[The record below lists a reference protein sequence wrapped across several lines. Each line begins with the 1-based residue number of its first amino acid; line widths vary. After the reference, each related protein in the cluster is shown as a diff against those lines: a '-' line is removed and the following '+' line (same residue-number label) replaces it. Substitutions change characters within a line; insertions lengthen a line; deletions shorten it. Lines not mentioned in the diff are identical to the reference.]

1 MAAYTSKEDLHDDKL
16 LDLGVHHVL
25 EGVGGVL
32 LELLEVARPGLVDP
46 VDLADYPGS
55 RHLQVQPGLGELQG
69 DAIQDLLPWLLVP
82 VPALVAT
89 LCVQ

>member
-1 MAAYTSKEDLHDDKL
+1 MWGPRDSDLHDHEL

-46 VDLADYPGS
+46 VDLPDYPGS
-55 RHLQVQPGLGELQG
+55 CHLGQGSNMAGWRLGG
-69 DAIQDLLPWLLVP
+69 YTFWAIFYIFLFMFFV
-82 VPALVAT
+82 T
-89 LCVQ
+89 